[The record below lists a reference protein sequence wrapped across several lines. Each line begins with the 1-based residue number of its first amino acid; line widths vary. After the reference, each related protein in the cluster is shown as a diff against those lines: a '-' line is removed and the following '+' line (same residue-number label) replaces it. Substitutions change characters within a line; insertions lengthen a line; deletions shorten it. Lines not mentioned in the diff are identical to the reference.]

1 MTFFKSNKSRINVL
15 TRLLPKS
22 FPKGEAVEDDDPGD
36 PRLESEAKLL
46 KTCKGDAI
54 KDVLK
59 LGVDGF
65 FFEAEGGGE
74 FSSAPKFS
82 LR

>member
-1 MTFFKSNKSRINVL
+1 M
-15 TRLLPKS
+15 
-22 FPKGEAVEDDDPGD
+22 
-36 PRLESEAKLL
+36 ESEAKLL
-46 KTCKGDAI
+46 KTCKGEAI

-82 LR
+82 LDILCCQFSSFRSVVPVFSLFSQ